1 MLHRGLGGALAV
13 RSGSGSSPSAKNGS
27 KNPVQYH
34 GRVSRPSSRLW
45 VRSSSLGLG
54 VFVSSLLVA
63 SATAQ
68 PSPASAAAPAAQG
81 TASARAAAA
90 KDAPGKPQ
98 GAGPGKASVGTAKP
112 AAKPAK
118 KTAAPEPAAYE
129 VLFTF
134 DDGPRYETTPKV
146 LDTLDQYGIKSVF
159 FVNGTRFM
167 GKGKG
172 PERGRELLRETI
184 RRGHIIGN
192 HTVHHFFLCGKRG
205 PTIAEREITE
215 NASLIQDATGKA
227 PELFRTP
234 FGSRCASLSATLKR
248 LNIHPIGWDVDPQDW
263 KLQDADRIFEF
274 MTNALR
280 TLRRP
285 RSILLF
291 HDIHQATVDML
302 PRLLKWIAE
311 ENEQRRVAKRPP
323 IKIIDYSY
331 LLATNPPGAAAPS
344 GPG

>member
-1 MLHRGLGGALAV
+1 MK
-13 RSGSGSSPSAKNGS
+13 SPS
-27 KNPVQYH
+27 
-34 GRVSRPSSRLW
+34 RL
-45 VRSSSLGLG
+45 
-54 VFVSSLLVA
+54 FLLLFTA
-63 SATAQ
+63 LSATVKAQ
-68 PSPASAAAPAAQG
+68 PSPAPAAAPAIAPAPAAVPAVAPVPAAAKPASAKPAASAGEGAKAAAPAAG
-81 TASARAAAA
+81 KAAAA
-90 KDAPGKPQ
+90 AAGKPATPSAGKAPGK
-98 GAGPGKASVGTAKP
+98 KP
-112 AAKPAK
+112 VVE
-118 KTAAPEPAAYE
+118 PEAYE

-159 FVNGTRFM
+159 FVNGIRFM

-172 PERGRELLRETI
+172 PDRARELLRETV

-215 NASLIQDATGKA
+215 NASLIQEAIGKP

-234 FGSRCASLSATLKR
+234 FGSRCASLSATLKH

-263 KLQDADRIFEF
+263 KLQDADRIYEF
-274 MTNALR
+274 MTNTLR
-280 TLRRP
+280 NLRRP

-302 PRLLKWIAE
+302 PRLLKWISE
-311 ENEQRRVAKRPP
+311 ENALRKAAKRPP

-331 LLATNPPGAAAPS
+331 LLSTNPPGAAAPS

>member
-1 MLHRGLGGALAV
+1 MLPPVLGGARAV
-13 RSGSGSSPSAKNGS
+13 RAGFERGTIAKNGS

-34 GRVSRPSSRLW
+34 GRVLRPSSRLW

-63 SATAQ
+63 SAAAQ
-68 PSPASAAAPAAQG
+68 PSPASAAGPAAHGAPSPPAVSAPA
-81 TASARAAAA
+81 
-90 KDAPGKPQ
+90 APGKPQ
-98 GAGPGKASVGTAKP
+98 LAGPGKASAGAVKP

-118 KTAAPEPAAYE
+118 KAAPEPAAYE

-159 FVNGTRFM
+159 FVNGIRFL

-311 ENEQRRVAKRPP
+311 ENEQRRAAKRPP

>member
-1 MLHRGLGGALAV
+1 MKLSSGLLLFLYSALAV
-13 RSGSGSSPSAKNGS
+13 T
-27 KNPVQYH
+27 
-34 GRVSRPSSRLW
+34 
-45 VRSSSLGLG
+45 
-54 VFVSSLLVA
+54 A
-63 SATAQ
+63 SAQ
-68 PSPASAAAPAAQG
+68 PSPPSPTGKAASPTGAAAKAAPPKGTTAKAAAP
-81 TASARAAAA
+81 S
-90 KDAPGKPQ
+90 PGKQ
-98 GAGPGKASVGTAKP
+98 AVKP
-112 AAKPAK
+112 PAK
-118 KTAAPEPAAYE
+118 KPPPPEPAAYE

-146 LDTLDQYGIKSVF
+146 LDTLDQYGVKSVF
-159 FVNGTRFM
+159 FVNGVRFM

-172 PERGRELLRETI
+172 PERARELLRETV
-184 RRGHIIGN
+184 RRGHLIGN

-215 NASLIQDATGKA
+215 NASLIQEAIGK
-227 PELFRTP
+227 PPDLFRTP
-234 FGSRCASLSATLKR
+234 FGSRCASLSETLKR

-263 KLQDADRIFEF
+263 KLQDADRIYEF

-280 TLRRP
+280 NLRRP

-291 HDIHQATVDML
+291 HDIHQSTVDML

-311 ENEQRRVAKRPP
+311 ENAQRKAAKRPP
-323 IKIIDYSY
+323 IQIIDYNY